1 MTGRL
6 VDTAKDIS
14 PIPDEREVEY
24 DNFVRANL
32 KRNYAGHYLHGMLGM
47 TGFRLVNAPTFLPA
61 YLYALSDSKTIV
73 GLGLALNSLGSI
85 VSPIFGATQVEH
97 RKRVLPFAVTIGM
110 LMRVQI
116 LGLGIAGWLL
126 SGTSL
131 LIAILSF
138 LFLLGL
144 FSGLQRVAFQLLL
157 GKVIPVQMRGRLQ
170 AWRNMTGGLIAA
182 GLSYF
187 AGRYL
192 VETNLLG
199 NGYGATFMLAF
210 VLTSLG
216 LTALHLLMREPEPPT
231 VRPQMALQERVRE
244 FPALLRVN
252 PGLRTFLIAQIFAVA
267 GRIATPFY
275 VLYASKSIA
284 ITGANLGLLSLAYL
298 GADTIANLVWGYTGD
313 RVGFRAILIAAL
325 VIWSSST
332 ILLLYGTGYAPLFVA
347 FCGLGAAQSGYLM
360 SVSTMVLEFGP
371 RDDMAMRLALSTTAE
386 GIMAATGPLLGGI
399 MATALGY
406 TALFGTSVACQVIAL
421 GLLVW
426 LVEEPRKHRHLYSGA
441 TRVK

>member
-1 MTGRL
+1 VNTGS
-6 VDTAKDIS
+6 DIAA
-14 PIPDEREVEY
+14 PLDEREAAY
-24 DNFVRANL
+24 DEFVRANL

-47 TGFRLVNAPTFLPA
+47 TGFRLVNAPTFVPA
-61 YLYALSDSKTIV
+61 YLHALSDSKTIV
-73 GLGLALNSLGSI
+73 GLGLALSSLGSVI
-85 VSPIFGATQVEH
+85 SPVLGATQVEH
-97 RKRVLPFAVTIGM
+97 RKRVLPYAVLIGM
-110 LMRVQI
+110 FMRVQI
-116 LGLGIAGWLL
+116 LGLAVAGWLL
-126 SGTSL
+126 SGTPL
-131 LIAILSF
+131 LVATLCF
-138 LFLLGL
+138 LFLLGM
-144 FSGLQRVAFQLLL
+144 FTGLQRVAFQLLL

-170 AWRNMTGGLIAA
+170 AWRNVTGGLIAA

-216 LTALHLLMREPEPPT
+216 LTALHVLMREPEPPT
-231 VRPQMALQERVRE
+231 LRPQMALRERARE
-244 FPALLRVN
+244 FPALLRTN
-252 PGLRTFLIAQIFAVA
+252 PGFRTFLIAQVFAVA

-298 GADTIANLVWGYTGD
+298 GADTVANLVWGYTGD

-325 VIWSSST
+325 TIWGAST
-332 ILLLYGTGYAPLFVA
+332 ILLLNGTGFAPLLIA

-386 GIMAATGPLLGGI
+386 GIMAAAGPLFGGL

-406 TALFGTSVACQVIAL
+406 TALFSTSVACQVIAL

-426 LVEEPRKHRHLYSGA
+426 LVEEPRKHRHLYSA
-441 TRVK
+441 NAR